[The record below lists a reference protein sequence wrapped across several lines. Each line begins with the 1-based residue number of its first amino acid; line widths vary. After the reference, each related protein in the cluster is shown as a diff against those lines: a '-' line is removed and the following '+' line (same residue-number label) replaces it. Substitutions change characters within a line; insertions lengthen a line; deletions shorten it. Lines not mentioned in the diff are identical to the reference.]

1 MSEPYQLQ
9 CDAIRQRILAGDNLE
24 VLFTVSAAIAVTQA
38 AADTALTGSAHA
50 AGPTGQDP
58 TLDSSQSLPESAWCG
73 RPPTP
78 EEARDAEHR
87 RREDEIAWEI
97 QCYASGLVAQAWFDR
112 SPEGPDRK
120 PPRDRL
126 TLSASARTRA
136 HGTVPASWLTGRY
149 WGWRAYVCLNCDWV
163 GKLAPL
169 YPDTVAAHKAEAA
182 AHRCRPVVRKCSKIK

>member
-87 RREDEIAWEI
+87 RREDEIAWESS
-97 QCYASGLVAQAWFDR
+97 ATRADS
-112 SPEGPDRK
+112 SRK
-120 PPRDRL
+120 PGSTGRPRAQI
-126 TLSASARTRA
+126 ASRR
-136 HGTVPASWLTGRY
+136 GTV
-149 WGWRAYVCLNCDWV
+149 
-163 GKLAPL
+163 
-169 YPDTVAAHKAEAA
+169 
-182 AHRCRPVVRKCSKIK
+182 